1 MLEFQRVAGPEVA
14 AEPTHLGV
22 VRFLNARPIVAGLD
36 GLSNWAVTPAPP
48 SELIGLLSDQAVDVA
63 LCSAIDLM
71 TAPFDVAW
79 LPVAPLGC
87 DGETLTVRVFARKP
101 LNEVTRIHCDT
112 DSHTSI
118 ALLRVLLAEVWK
130 HDPELVPLDSS
141 EEIEAE
147 LLIGDKVVGPTRDSD
162 AWPHQVDLGE
172 VWKQHTGLPFI
183 FAVWMGRAG
192 DDDRLRRAGRVLDR
206 QLRLNRHRLQVI
218 VSDEA
223 RSHGWSREAARDY
236 LSAHIRY
243 TFGQRERRGLQTFLD
258 RCVMHGV
265 VPERTLPKPLTL

>member
-1 MLEFQRVAGPEVA
+1 MSVLEFQRVAGPEVA

-141 EEIEAE
+141 EEIEDISIWNVSTK
-147 LLIGDKVVGPTRDSD
+147 LIKDRFPRSSSPRSSCVIISWRLEPSRFKLSTNDFQHACRI
-162 AWPHQVDLGE
+162 PH
-172 VWKQHTGLPFI
+172 
-183 FAVWMGRAG
+183 
-192 DDDRLRRAGRVLDR
+192 
-206 QLRLNRHRLQVI
+206 
-218 VSDEA
+218 
-223 RSHGWSREAARDY
+223 
-236 LSAHIRY
+236 
-243 TFGQRERRGLQTFLD
+243 
-258 RCVMHGV
+258 
-265 VPERTLPKPLTL
+265 